1 MKNIDNKVKLDG
13 LFKDL
18 NFNVSELKRM
28 YNEYNSPLKF
38 SEFIS
43 YYEELVTRMNFL
55 YNYIKKLEE
64 LVEIKSDN
72 KGLLLTKSK
81 FIILSQIFITSL
93 LLVLDF
99 TPYLIGGISNTTIY
113 QLSLLVVLYGNR

>member
-1 MKNIDNKVKLDG
+1 MLVDTIFYFYGVKIMKNINNKGKLVS

-18 NFNVSELKRM
+18 NFNVSELKSM
-28 YNEYNSPLKF
+28 YNKYNSPLKF

-64 LVEIKSDN
+64 LVEIKSDSLYN
-72 KGLLLTKSK
+72 INARLDNYRDNIDRINTLLSKS
-81 FIILSQIFITSL
+81 
-93 LLVLDF
+93 DF
-99 TPYLIGGISNTTIY
+99 LN
-113 QLSLLVVLYGNR
+113 LFK